1 MRFFRL
7 NLLYSTLL
15 LHLYHSTFTGIA
27 GSHIYPQEQDMKFAS
42 LLVLTLLAT
51 SIHSASAQDLVL
63 AINEGVTYQDNGP
76 ASERY
81 KPLLQL
87 LSKELKQNVKLQS
100 SDNAGF
106 AKGLAENKFDL
117 AFIHAAYIGLLAVKK
132 NGYEGLV
139 TAKGYTDY
147 RARVLV
153 SGASPLKTMQ
163 DLRGKKIGVPSV
175 DSITTVMFTAN
186 LRELSFPQ
194 PGKSFTATR
203 YQDAVPFMIDNGFVD
218 AGITGSAAVAKAW
231 VAKGGRVLAET
242 KPIPVKQFL
251 ASKKLSESDREKLKN
266 LLLNLSENE
275 AGRNALS
282 KIGLNGFVSWNV
294 QVMDEATTRLGL

>member
-1 MRFFRL
+1 
-7 NLLYSTLL
+7 
-15 LHLYHSTFTGIA
+15 
-27 GSHIYPQEQDMKFAS
+27 MKFTYFLAMA
-42 LLVLTLLAT
+42 LLAAG
-51 SIHSASAQDLVL
+51 INSAAAQDLVL
-63 AINEGVTYQDNGP
+63 AVNEGITYQDGGP

-87 LSKELKQNVKLQS
+87 ISKELKQNVKLQS
-100 SDNAGF
+100 VDAANFG
-106 AKGLAENKFDL
+106 KGLAENKFDI
-117 AFIHAAYIGLLAVKK
+117 AFIHAAHIGLQAVKK
-132 NGYEGLV
+132 NGYEGLT
-139 TAKGYTDY
+139 TAKGFTDY

-153 SGASPLKTMQ
+153 ASTSPLKAMQ

-186 LRELSFPQ
+186 LRELNFQHPE
-194 PGKSFTATR
+194 KSFTATR

-231 VAKGGRVLAET
+231 VAKGGRILAET

-282 KIGLNGFVSWNV
+282 KIGISGFVPWNT
-294 QVMDEATTRLGL
+294 QLMDEATTRLGL

>member
-1 MRFFRL
+1 
-7 NLLYSTLL
+7 
-15 LHLYHSTFTGIA
+15 
-27 GSHIYPQEQDMKFAS
+27 MKFTS
-42 LLVLTLLAT
+42 LLAMILLAAG
-51 SIHSASAQDLVL
+51 INSAVAQDLVL
-63 AINEGVTYQDNGP
+63 AVNEGVTYQDGGP

-100 SDNAGF
+100 VDKYSAF
-106 AKGLAENKFDL
+106 EKGLAEGKFDL
-117 AFIHAAYIGLLAVKK
+117 AFVHPAHVGLLAVKK

-139 TAKGYTDY
+139 TAKGFTDY

-153 SGASPLKTMQ
+153 ANASPMKTMQ

-175 DSITTVMFTAN
+175 ESITTVMFTAN
-186 LRELSFPQ
+186 LRELSFQQ
-194 PGKSFTATR
+194 PEKSFTATR

-218 AGITGSAAVAKAW
+218 AGVTGSASVAKAW
-231 VAKGGRVLAET
+231 VAKGGRILAET
-242 KPIPVKQFL
+242 KPIPIKQFL
-251 ASKKLSESDREKLKN
+251 ASKKLSESDREKLKT

-282 KIGLNGFVSWNV
+282 KINMTGFVPWNA